1 MPFTDRWAPDRWMA
15 SNGVPEQEW
24 ADASL
29 EEITKSGVS
38 SRIVTGRF
46 KESTEE
52 NAGDSGKENTEKRT
66 EEKTLERFEKKRRE
80 GEA

>member
-1 MPFTDRWAPDRWMA
+1 M
-15 SNGVPEQEW
+15 
-24 ADASL
+24 SL
-29 EEITKSGVS
+29 EEITKSGGS

-80 GEA
+80 GATVSVPPAKPVLKG